1 MVNKISIILFLF
13 ASLFT
18 ANAQVNDTIYLSLD
32 KAIERGRTKSVAAES
47 AINTL
52 RSYYWEYRSYKAS
65 LLPEMNFEATL
76 PSYSKSYGAYQLD
89 DGSYTFVR
97 NNHLDMSGSLSI
109 DQNIWLTGGTLSII
123 SSLDFYRQFGNNTG
137 NNFKSIPVA
146 ITLSQ
151 PIFGVN
157 TVKWDRKIEPLRY
170 EEAKADYIESS
181 EKVALTAITYYFNL
195 LSDKESVSIAKQNL
209 ENAKHLYNVA
219 LAKRNMGQ
227 ISKNDVLQLKLN
239 VLDAQSELT
248 DAVSTMKSDMFRLRT
263 FLDYGENVVIEPII
277 PEKFANISLNYD
289 DVLQKALEHNSFS
302 KNIRRR
308 QLEADYDVAKAKG
321 DLRQITLYAQVGFTG
336 TSNEFNDAYNHLKDN
351 QIVEVGVKIP
361 LIDWGKRRGKVK
373 VAQSNRNLIQSQL
386 RQEAIEFNQDIFILV
401 ERFNN
406 QQSQV
411 EIAMTSDTIARKR
424 YETNV
429 ETFLRGKISTLDL
442 NDSRVTKDKSR
453 LEYISN
459 LYKYW
464 YYYYQIRSLSLWD
477 YIQNKP
483 LEVDF
488 EEII

>member
-1 MVNKISIILFLF
+1 MHSIF
-13 ASLFT
+13 
-18 ANAQVNDTIYLSLD
+18 
-32 KAIERGRTKSVAAES
+32 
-47 AINTL
+47 
-52 RSYYWEYRSYKAS
+52 
-65 LLPEMNFEATL
+65 
-76 PSYSKSYGAYQLD
+76 
-89 DGSYTFVR
+89 FV
-97 NNHLDMSGSLSI
+97 
-109 DQNIWLTGGTLSII
+109 
-123 SSLDFYRQFGNNTG
+123 
-137 NNFKSIPVA
+137 V
-146 ITLSQ
+146 
-151 PIFGVN
+151 
-157 TVKWDRKIEPLRY
+157 
-170 EEAKADYIESS
+170 
-181 EKVALTAITYYFNL
+181 
-195 LSDKESVSIAKQNL
+195 
-209 ENAKHLYNVA
+209 
-219 LAKRNMGQ
+219 
-227 ISKNDVLQLKLN
+227 
-239 VLDAQSELT
+239 QSELT

>member
-1 MVNKISIILFLF
+1 MAQILAIVFMLLSTLF
-13 ASLFT
+13 SMRAM
-18 ANAQVNDTIYLSLD
+18 ANDTIFLSLD
-32 KAIERGRTKSVAAES
+32 KAIERGRVKSVAAES
-47 AINTL
+47 ALNNL
-52 RSYYWEYRSYKAS
+52 RAYYWEYRSYKAS
-65 LLPEMNFEATL
+65 LLPEVNIQATL

-89 DGSYTFVR
+89 DGSFTFVR
-97 NNHLDMSGSLSI
+97 NNHLDMAGTLSI
-109 DQNIWLTGGTLSII
+109 DQNIWLTGGTLSLNT
-123 SSLDFYRQFGNNTG
+123 SLDFYRQLGPNTG
-137 NNFKSIPVA
+137 NRYMSVPVA
-146 ITLSQ
+146 ITLNQ

-157 TVKWDRKIEPLRY
+157 NVKWNRKIEPLKY
-170 EEAKADYIESS
+170 EEAKAEYIEAS
-181 EKVALTAITYYFNL
+181 EKVAMTAINYFFNL
-195 LSDKESVSIAKQNL
+195 LSDRESVYIAQQNL
-209 ENAKHLYNVA
+209 ENARHLFEVA
-219 LAKRNMGQ
+219 EAKRNMGQ

-239 VLDAQSELT
+239 VLEAQSDLT
-248 DAVSTMKSDMFRLRT
+248 DAISTMKSDMFRLRT
-263 FLDYGENVVIEPII
+263 FLDYDECVVIEPII
-277 PEKFANISLNYD
+277 PDNLPQVDVTYD
-289 DVLQKALEHNSFS
+289 DVLQKALEHNKFS
-302 KNIRRR
+302 KNLRRR

-321 DLRQITLYAQVGFTG
+321 DMRQITLFAQVGYTG
-336 TSNEFNDAYNHLKDN
+336 TASEFSDAYNHLKDN

-373 VAQSNRNLIQSQL
+373 VAQSNQKLIQNQL

-411 EIAMTSDTIARKR
+411 EIAMTADTIARRR
-424 YETNV
+424 YDTNV

-459 LYKYW
+459 LYRYW

-477 YIQNKP
+477 FVQRKP